1 MNQYKAATNLPSS
14 IQHPVPLT
22 PPASAWGKAPLTNFI
37 DRTIAFFN
45 PQAGIERTVTR
56 ARLQQFDYDG
66 ARNSGRRGVAG
77 GSMFRNGSTKSQ
89 RINQDAITL
98 MWESRDMEQ
107 NFCLWRGILTRT
119 TQYALG
125 TLR

>member
-1 MNQYKAATNLPSS
+1 LIISSTLPRIQY
-14 IQHPVPLT
+14 PVPSRPVDAARLGV
-22 PPASAWGKAPLTNFI
+22 GKAPLTNFI

-45 PQAGIERTVTR
+45 PQAGIERTVAR

-77 GSMFRNGSTKSQ
+77 GSMFRNGSTESQ